1 MDSADQKKKILLY
14 GIIATVIIF
23 VIVLIFLIVLMAQES
38 KKTKIV
44 FENKTYRTRIVDMT
58 AEDGK
63 VYKQKNITYENKEV
77 PILLETPDGKEYF
90 CIETL
95 ASMFGYKYNRGA
107 YGELDENTNK
117 CYIDNGGEYVTFS
130 TETDVVSKNIK
141 TNNKYEDELAGKEMS
156 SSSGNGKISET
167 EEEELFVLEKPVIKF
182 VDNKLYATL
191 NAVTNGFNMNVVENG
206 SQLRVYTLSNLVD
219 TYNQFLNS
227 KGYTLTKNF
236 RNQRALYNGLAV
248 AGKDG
253 KYGVIQLDPNGGYSE
268 VISVKYD
275 TVEYVQSIGEFIISS
290 NFMYG
295 MIAPGSEQPT
305 ISLKYDSIELLDA
318 EKKLYIVGIDKKY
331 GVVNAKGE
339 TIVPNE
345 YDQIGFKDI
354 SAYRGQNITNRHL
367 IADDR
372 IPVKKNNLYGLFNT
386 EGFNIA
392 RTNYTSIGCEN
403 PAELIENP
411 SAMPTLIVPLSDEV
425 DCIVYSRKNNMGGNS
440 YGMMT
445 TDGKIVLEA
454 YYTAIYYMSMNGKIT
469 YYFNK
474 LDNNELWTLEELIAR
489 NEKLKE
495 LIENKDAQK
504 KSQEELEND
513 TEKEKQDME
522 NLNSGDAD
530 KIRERAGE
538 ELADALSNISE
549 QYYGDAKLQ
558 ENGAVLADYITEG
571 NLALFMTNY
580 TIISVTRDG
589 MIRVVFEDGN
599 YKYEALV
606 TDMAEVAE
614 INIIE

>member
-14 GIIATVIIF
+14 GIIATVAVF
-23 VIVLIFLIVLMAQES
+23 VVVLIFLIVLMVQES
-38 KKTKIV
+38 KRTKIV

-58 AEDGK
+58 AENGK
-63 VYKQKNITYENKEV
+63 VYKQKNITYDNKEV

-95 ASMFGYKYNRGA
+95 ALMFGYKYNRGA

-141 TNNKYEDELAGKEMS
+141 VKDTYEEELAGKKMDS
-156 SSSGNGKISET
+156 SVTGRTPET
-167 EEEELFVLEKPVIKF
+167 EEEELFVFEKPVIKF

-191 NAVTNGFNMNVVENG
+191 DAVTNGFNMNVVADG

-318 EKKLYIVGIDKKY
+318 EKKLYIVGIDKK
-331 GVVNAKGE
+331 VW
-339 TIVPNE
+339 
-345 YDQIGFKDI
+345 
-354 SAYRGQNITNRHL
+354 
-367 IADDR
+367 
-372 IPVKKNNLYGLFNT
+372 
-386 EGFNIA
+386 
-392 RTNYTSIGCEN
+392 C
-403 PAELIENP
+403 
-411 SAMPTLIVPLSDEV
+411 
-425 DCIVYSRKNNMGGNS
+425 C
-440 YGMMT
+440 
-445 TDGKIVLEA
+445 
-454 YYTAIYYMSMNGKIT
+454 
-469 YYFNK
+469 
-474 LDNNELWTLEELIAR
+474 
-489 NEKLKE
+489 
-495 LIENKDAQK
+495 
-504 KSQEELEND
+504 
-513 TEKEKQDME
+513 
-522 NLNSGDAD
+522 
-530 KIRERAGE
+530 
-538 ELADALSNISE
+538 
-549 QYYGDAKLQ
+549 
-558 ENGAVLADYITEG
+558 
-571 NLALFMTNY
+571 
-580 TIISVTRDG
+580 
-589 MIRVVFEDGN
+589 
-599 YKYEALV
+599 
-606 TDMAEVAE
+606 
-614 INIIE
+614 

>member
-1 MDSADQKKKILLY
+1 L
-14 GIIATVIIF
+14 
-23 VIVLIFLIVLMAQES
+23 
-38 KKTKIV
+38 
-44 FENKTYRTRIVDMT
+44 
-58 AEDGK
+58 
-63 VYKQKNITYENKEV
+63 
-77 PILLETPDGKEYF
+77 
-90 CIETL
+90 
-95 ASMFGYKYNRGA
+95 MFGYKYNRGA

-141 TNNKYEDELAGKEMS
+141 VKDTYEEELAGKKMDS
-156 SSSGNGKISET
+156 SVTGRTPET
-167 EEEELFVLEKPVIKF
+167 EEEELFVFEKPVIKF

-191 NAVTNGFNMNVVENG
+191 DAVTNGFNMNVVADG

>member
-14 GIIATVIIF
+14 GIIATVAVF
-23 VIVLIFLIVLMAQES
+23 VVVLIFLIVLMVQES
-38 KKTKIV
+38 KRTKIV
-44 FENKTYRTRIVDMT
+44 FENKTYRTRIVDIT
-58 AEDGK
+58 AENGK
-63 VYKQKNITYENKEV
+63 VYKQKNITYDNKEV

-95 ASMFGYKYNRGA
+95 ALMFGYKYNRGA

-141 TNNKYEDELAGKEMS
+141 VKDTYEEELAGKKMDS
-156 SSSGNGKISET
+156 SVTGRTPET
-167 EEEELFVLEKPVIKF
+167 EEEELFVFEKPVIKF

-191 NAVTNGFNMNVVENG
+191 DAVTNGFNMNVVADG

>member
-14 GIIATVIIF
+14 GIIATVAVF
-23 VIVLIFLIVLMAQES
+23 VVVLIFLIVLMVQES
-38 KKTKIV
+38 KRTKIV

-58 AEDGK
+58 AENGK
-63 VYKQKNITYENKEV
+63 VYKQKNITYDNKEV

-95 ASMFGYKYNRGA
+95 ALMFGYKYNRGA

-141 TNNKYEDELAGKEMS
+141 VKDTYEEELAGKKMDS
-156 SSSGNGKISET
+156 SVTGRTPET
-167 EEEELFVLEKPVIKF
+167 EEEELFVFEKPVIKF

-191 NAVTNGFNMNVVENG
+191 DAVTNGFNMNVVADG

-513 TEKEKQDME
+513 TEKEEQDME

>member
-14 GIIATVIIF
+14 GIIATVAVF
-23 VIVLIFLIVLMAQES
+23 VVVLIFLIVLMVQES
-38 KKTKIV
+38 KRTKIV

-58 AEDGK
+58 AENGK
-63 VYKQKNITYENKEV
+63 VYKQKNITYDNKEV

-95 ASMFGYKYNRGA
+95 ALMFGYKYNRGA

-141 TNNKYEDELAGKEMS
+141 VKDTYEEELAGKKMDS
-156 SSSGNGKISET
+156 SVTGRTPET
-167 EEEELFVLEKPVIKF
+167 EEEELFVFEKPVIKF

-191 NAVTNGFNMNVVENG
+191 DAVTNGFNMNVVADG

-580 TIISVTRDG
+580 TIISVIRDG

>member
-14 GIIATVIIF
+14 GIIATVAVF
-23 VIVLIFLIVLMAQES
+23 VVVLIFLIVLMVQES
-38 KKTKIV
+38 KRTKIV
-44 FENKTYRTRIVDMT
+44 FENKIYRTRIVDMT
-58 AEDGK
+58 AENGK
-63 VYKQKNITYENKEV
+63 VYKQKNITYDNKEV

-95 ASMFGYKYNRGA
+95 ALMFGYKYNRGA

-141 TNNKYEDELAGKEMS
+141 VKDTYEEELAGKKMDS
-156 SSSGNGKISET
+156 SVTGRTPET
-167 EEEELFVLEKPVIKF
+167 EEEELFVFEKPVIKF

-191 NAVTNGFNMNVVENG
+191 DAVTNGFNMNVVADG

>member
-14 GIIATVIIF
+14 GIIATVAVF
-23 VIVLIFLIVLMAQES
+23 VVVLIFLIVLMVQES
-38 KKTKIV
+38 KRTKIV

-58 AEDGK
+58 AENGK
-63 VYKQKNITYENKEV
+63 VYKQKNITYDNKEV

-95 ASMFGYKYNRGA
+95 ALMFGYKYNRGA

-141 TNNKYEDELAGKEMS
+141 VKDTYEEELAGKKMDS
-156 SSSGNGKISET
+156 SVTGRTPET
-167 EEEELFVLEKPVIKF
+167 EEEELFVFEKPVIKF

-191 NAVTNGFNMNVVENG
+191 DAVTNGFNMNVVADG

-589 MIRVVFEDGN
+589 MIRAVFEDGN

>member
-14 GIIATVIIF
+14 GIIATVAVF
-23 VIVLIFLIVLMAQES
+23 VVVLIFLIVLMVQES
-38 KKTKIV
+38 KRTKIV

-58 AEDGK
+58 AENGK
-63 VYKQKNITYENKEV
+63 VYKQKNITYDNKEV

-95 ASMFGYKYNRGA
+95 ALMFGYKYNRGA

-141 TNNKYEDELAGKEMS
+141 VKDTYEEELAGKKMDS
-156 SSSGNGKISET
+156 SVTGRTPET
-167 EEEELFVLEKPVIKF
+167 EEEELFVFEKPVIKF

-191 NAVTNGFNMNVVENG
+191 DAVTNGFNMNVVADG

-403 PAELIENP
+403 PAELIDNP

>member
-14 GIIATVIIF
+14 GIIATVAVF
-23 VIVLIFLIVLMAQES
+23 VVVLIFLIVLMVQES
-38 KKTKIV
+38 KRTKIV

-58 AEDGK
+58 AENGK
-63 VYKQKNITYENKEV
+63 VYKQKNITYDNKEV

-95 ASMFGYKYNRGA
+95 ALMFGYKYNRGA

-141 TNNKYEDELAGKEMS
+141 VKDTYEEELAGKKMDS
-156 SSSGNGKISET
+156 SVTGRTPET
-167 EEEELFVLEKPVIKF
+167 EEEELFVFEKPVIKF

-191 NAVTNGFNMNVVENG
+191 DAVTNGFNMNVVADG

-227 KGYTLTKNF
+227 IGYTLTKNF

>member
-14 GIIATVIIF
+14 GIIATVAVF
-23 VIVLIFLIVLMAQES
+23 VVVLIFLIVLMVQES
-38 KKTKIV
+38 KRTKIV

-58 AEDGK
+58 AENGK
-63 VYKQKNITYENKEV
+63 VYKQKNITYDNKEV

-95 ASMFGYKYNRGA
+95 ALMFGYKYNRGA

-141 TNNKYEDELAGKEMS
+141 VKDTYEEELAGKKMDS
-156 SSSGNGKISET
+156 SVTGRTPET
-167 EEEELFVLEKPVIKF
+167 EEEELFVFEKPVIKF

-191 NAVTNGFNMNVVENG
+191 DAVTNGFNMNVVADG

-530 KIRERAGE
+530 KISERAGE

-606 TDMAEVAE
+606 TDMVEVAE

>member
-1 MDSADQKKKILLY
+1 
-14 GIIATVIIF
+14 
-23 VIVLIFLIVLMAQES
+23 
-38 KKTKIV
+38 
-44 FENKTYRTRIVDMT
+44 MT

-63 VYKQKNITYENKEV
+63 VYKQKNISYENNEI
-77 PILLETPDGKEYF
+77 PILLQTPDGREYF
-90 CIETL
+90 CVETL
-95 ASMFGYKYNRGA
+95 ATMFKYKYNRGA

-130 TETDVVSKNIK
+130 TESDIISKNIK
-141 TNNKYEDELAGKEMS
+141 TSSKYEEELAGKEMQNS
-156 SSSGNGKISET
+156 SNNKISET
-167 EEEELFVLEKPVIKF
+167 EEEELFALDSPVIKF
-182 VDNKLYATL
+182 ADGKLYATFD
-191 NAVTNGFNMNVVENG
+191 AVTKGFNMNITTNG
-206 SQLRVYTLSNLVD
+206 SQLTIYMLSNLVD

-253 KYGVIQLDPNGGYSE
+253 KYGVIQLSTNGGYTE

-290 NFMYG
+290 NSMYG

-318 EKKLYIVGIDKKY
+318 EQKLYIVGIDNKY
-331 GVVNAKGE
+331 GVVNSKGE
-339 TIVPNE
+339 TIVPTE
-345 YDQIGFKDI
+345 YDQIGFKDV
-354 SAYRGQNITNRHL
+354 SMYKGQGITNRHL

-403 PAELIENP
+403 PAQLIGHT
-411 SAMPTLIVPLSDEV
+411 SAMPTLMVPLSDEV
-425 DCIVYSRKNNMGGNS
+425 NCIVYSRKNNVGGNS

-454 YYTAIYYMSMNGKIT
+454 YYTAIYYMSLNGKDT

-474 LDNNELWTLEELIAR
+474 IDNDELWTLEELIAR

-495 LIENKDAQK
+495 LIENKDSQK
-504 KSQEELEND
+504 KSEEELKND

-522 NLNSGDAD
+522 NLNSGDED
-530 KIRERAGE
+530 KIKERAGE
-538 ELADALSNISE
+538 ELADALNNISE
-549 QYYGDAKLQ
+549 QYYANNLDSEL
-558 ENGAVLADYITEG
+558 LDYINEG
-571 NLALFMTNY
+571 NLTMFMTNY
-580 TIISVTRDG
+580 TIVSVNRDNG
-589 MIRVVFEDGN
+589 IVVIFEDGN
-599 YKYEALV
+599 YRYEAMV
-606 TDMAEVAE
+606 TDMAEVADIKI
-614 INIIE
+614 IN

>member
-14 GIIATVIIF
+14 GIIATVAVF
-23 VIVLIFLIVLMAQES
+23 VVVLIFLIVLMVQES
-38 KKTKIV
+38 KRTKIV

-58 AEDGK
+58 AENGK
-63 VYKQKNITYENKEV
+63 VYKQKNITYDNKEV

-95 ASMFGYKYNRGA
+95 ALMFGYKYNRGA

-141 TNNKYEDELAGKEMS
+141 VKDTYEEELAGKKMDS
-156 SSSGNGKISET
+156 SVTGRTPET
-167 EEEELFVLEKPVIKF
+167 EEEELFVFEKPVIKF

-191 NAVTNGFNMNVVENG
+191 DAVTNGFNMNVVADG

>member
-1 MDSADQKKKILLY
+1 M
-14 GIIATVIIF
+14 
-23 VIVLIFLIVLMAQES
+23 
-38 KKTKIV
+38 
-44 FENKTYRTRIVDMT
+44 
-58 AEDGK
+58 
-63 VYKQKNITYENKEV
+63 
-77 PILLETPDGKEYF
+77 
-90 CIETL
+90 
-95 ASMFGYKYNRGA
+95 
-107 YGELDENTNK
+107 
-117 CYIDNGGEYVTFS
+117 
-130 TETDVVSKNIK
+130 
-141 TNNKYEDELAGKEMS
+141 
-156 SSSGNGKISET
+156 
-167 EEEELFVLEKPVIKF
+167 LFR
-182 VDNKLYATL
+182 
-191 NAVTNGFNMNVVENG
+191 
-206 SQLRVYTLSNLVD
+206 S
-219 TYNQFLNS
+219 
-227 KGYTLTKNF
+227 
-236 RNQRALYNGLAV
+236 
-248 AGKDG
+248 
-253 KYGVIQLDPNGGYSE
+253 
-268 VISVKYD
+268 
-275 TVEYVQSIGEFIISS
+275 
-290 NFMYG
+290 
-295 MIAPGSEQPT
+295 
-305 ISLKYDSIELLDA
+305 
-318 EKKLYIVGIDKKY
+318 
-331 GVVNAKGE
+331 VVNAKGE

-614 INIIE
+614 IDRKSVV

>member
-14 GIIATVIIF
+14 GIIATVAVF
-23 VIVLIFLIVLMAQES
+23 VVVLIFLIVLMVQES
-38 KKTKIV
+38 KRTKIV

-58 AEDGK
+58 AENGK
-63 VYKQKNITYENKEV
+63 VYKQKNITYDNKEV

-95 ASMFGYKYNRGA
+95 ALMFGYKYNRGA

-141 TNNKYEDELAGKEMS
+141 VKDTYEEELAGKKMDS
-156 SSSGNGKISET
+156 SVTGRTPET
-167 EEEELFVLEKPVIKF
+167 EEEELFVFEKPVIKF

-191 NAVTNGFNMNVVENG
+191 DAVTNGFNMNVVADG

-411 SAMPTLIVPLSDEV
+411 SAMPTRIVPLSDEV

>member
-14 GIIATVIIF
+14 GIIATVAVF
-23 VIVLIFLIVLMAQES
+23 VVVLIFLIVLMVQES
-38 KKTKIV
+38 KRTKIV

-58 AEDGK
+58 AENGK
-63 VYKQKNITYENKEV
+63 VYKQKNITYDNKEV

-95 ASMFGYKYNRGA
+95 ALMFGYKYNRGA

-141 TNNKYEDELAGKEMS
+141 VKDTYEEELAGKKMDS
-156 SSSGNGKISET
+156 SVTGRTPET
-167 EEEELFVLEKPVIKF
+167 EEEELFVFEKPVIKF

-191 NAVTNGFNMNVVENG
+191 DAVTNGFNMNVVADG

-495 LIENKDAQK
+495 LIENKNAQK

>member
-14 GIIATVIIF
+14 GIIATVAVF
-23 VIVLIFLIVLMAQES
+23 VVVLIFLIVLMVQES
-38 KKTKIV
+38 KRTKIV

-339 TIVPNE
+339 TIVPTE

-354 SAYRGQNITNRHL
+354 SAYRGQGITNRHL

-474 LDNNELWTLEELIAR
+474 VDNNELWTLEELIAR

-522 NLNSGDAD
+522 NLNAGDAD

>member
-14 GIIATVIIF
+14 GIIATVAVF
-23 VIVLIFLIVLMAQES
+23 VVVLIFLIVLMVQES
-38 KKTKIV
+38 KRTKIV

-58 AEDGK
+58 AENGK
-63 VYKQKNITYENKEV
+63 VYKQKNITYDNKEV

-95 ASMFGYKYNRGA
+95 ALMFGYKYNRGA

-141 TNNKYEDELAGKEMS
+141 VKDTYEEELAGKKMDS
-156 SSSGNGKISET
+156 SVTGRTPET
-167 EEEELFVLEKPVIKF
+167 EEEELFVFEKPVIKF

-191 NAVTNGFNMNVVENG
+191 DAVTNGFNMNVVADG

-614 INIIE
+614 IDIIE

>member
-1 MDSADQKKKILLY
+1 MDSADKKKKLILY
-14 GIIATVIIF
+14 GIIATVVIF
-23 VIVLIFLIVLMAQES
+23 VVVLILLIVLMAQES
-38 KKTKIV
+38 RKTKIV
-44 FENKTYRTRIVDMT
+44 FENKTYRTRVVDMT
-58 AEDGK
+58 AEDGL
-63 VYKQKNITYENKEV
+63 VYKQKNVTYDNKEV

-90 CIETL
+90 CVETL
-95 ASMFGYKYNRGA
+95 ATMFGYKYNRGA

-130 TETDVVSKNIK
+130 TETNVVSKNIK
-141 TNNKYEDELAGKEMS
+141 VNDKYEEELAGKKMNS
-156 SSSGNGKISET
+156 SSSNGKTPET
-167 EEEELFVLEKPVIKF
+167 EEEELFVFDNPVIKF
-182 VDNKLYATL
+182 ADNKLYATL
-191 NAVTNGFNMNVVENG
+191 DAVTRGFNMNVVADG
-206 SQLRVYTLSNLVD
+206 SQLTIYTLSNLVD
-219 TYNQFLNS
+219 TYNQFLTS

-253 KYGVIQLDPNGGYSE
+253 KYGVIQLDSKGGYSE

-290 NFMYG
+290 NSMYG

-318 EKKLYIVGIDKKY
+318 EKKLYIVGTDNKY

-339 TIVPNE
+339 IIVPNE
-345 YDQIGFKDI
+345 YDQIGFNDI
-354 SAYRGQNITNRHL
+354 SAYKGQGITNRHL
-367 IADDR
+367 IVGDR

-386 EGFNIA
+386 DGFNIA

-403 PAELIENP
+403 PASLIDNT
-411 SAMPTLIVPLSDEV
+411 SAMPTLIVPLSNEV
-425 DCIVYSRKNNMGGNS
+425 DCIVYSRKNNMGSNS

-454 YYTAIYYMSMNGKIT
+454 YYTAIYYMSINGKTT

-474 LDNNELWTLEELIAR
+474 VDNNELWTLEELIAR
-489 NEKLKE
+489 NEKLQE

-522 NLNSGDAD
+522 NLNSGDEE
-530 KIRERAGE
+530 KIRERAGQ
-538 ELADALSNISE
+538 ELTDALNNISE
-549 QYYGDAKLQ
+549 QYYSNNLEGSLTDYVSA
-558 ENGAVLADYITEG
+558 ENLS
-571 NLALFMTNY
+571 LFMNNY
-580 TIISVTRDG
+580 TIVEVRRDNG
-589 MIRVVFEDGN
+589 IVVVFEDGS

-614 INIIE
+614 IRNI

>member
-1 MDSADQKKKILLY
+1 MDSADKKKKLILY
-14 GIIATVIIF
+14 GIVATVVIF
-23 VIVLIFLIVLMAQES
+23 VVVLILLIVLMAQES
-38 KKTKIV
+38 RKTKIV
-44 FENKTYRTRIVDMT
+44 FDNKTYKTRVVDMT
-58 AEDGK
+58 AADGL

-77 PILLETPDGKEYF
+77 PILLETPDGREYF

-130 TETDVVSKNIK
+130 TETNVVSKNIK
-141 TNNKYEDELAGKEMS
+141 INDKYEDELAGKEMNS
-156 SSSGNGKISET
+156 SSVNGRIPET
-167 EEEELFVLEKPVIKF
+167 EEEELFTFNHPVIKF
-182 VDNKLYATL
+182 ADNKLYATL
-191 NAVTNGFNMNVVENG
+191 EAVTNGLNMNVVVNG
-206 SQLRVYTLSNLVD
+206 SQFTIYTLSNLVD

-253 KYGVIQLDPNGGYSE
+253 KYGVIQLDSNGGYSE

-290 NFMYG
+290 SSMYG

-318 EKKLYIVGIDKKY
+318 EKKLYIVGVDNKY
-331 GVVNAKGE
+331 GVVNSKGE
-339 TIVPNE
+339 TIVPTE
-345 YDQIGFKDI
+345 YDQIGFSDI
-354 SAYRGQNITNRHL
+354 SAYKGQGITNRHL
-367 IADDR
+367 ILDDR

-386 EGFNIA
+386 DGFNIA

-403 PAELIENP
+403 PASLIDNT
-411 SAMPTLIVPLSDEV
+411 SAMPTLVVPLSNEV
-425 DCIVYSRKNNMGGNS
+425 NCIVYSRKNNMGSNS

-454 YYTAIYYMSMNGKIT
+454 YYTAIYYMSINGKTT

-474 LDNNELWTLEELIAR
+474 VDNNELWTLEELIAR
-489 NEKLKE
+489 NEKLQE

-522 NLNSGDAD
+522 NLNSGDEE
-530 KIRERAGE
+530 KIRERAGQ
-538 ELADALSNISE
+538 ELTDALNNISE
-549 QYYGDAKLQ
+549 QYYSNNLEGSLT
-558 ENGAVLADYITEG
+558 DYLSVD
-571 NLALFMTNY
+571 NLSLFMTNY
-580 TIISVTRDG
+580 TIIEVRRDNG
-589 MIRVVFEDGN
+589 IVVVFEDGN
-599 YKYEALV
+599 YRYEASV
-606 TDMAEVAE
+606 TDMAEVAD
-614 INIIE
+614 IRVV

>member
-14 GIIATVIIF
+14 GIIATVAVF
-23 VIVLIFLIVLMAQES
+23 VVVLIFLIVLMVQES
-38 KKTKIV
+38 KRTKIV

-58 AEDGK
+58 AENGK
-63 VYKQKNITYENKEV
+63 VYKQKNITYDNKEV

-95 ASMFGYKYNRGA
+95 ALMFGYKYNRGA

-141 TNNKYEDELAGKEMS
+141 VKDTYEEELAGKKMDS
-156 SSSGNGKISET
+156 SVTGRTPET
-167 EEEELFVLEKPVIKF
+167 EEEELFVFEKPVIKF

-191 NAVTNGFNMNVVENG
+191 DAVTNGFNMNVVADG

-599 YKYEALV
+599 YK
-606 TDMAEVAE
+606 
-614 INIIE
+614 

>member
-1 MDSADQKKKILLY
+1 MDSADKKKKMILY
-14 GIIATVIIF
+14 GIVATVAVF
-23 VIVLIFLIVLMAQES
+23 VVVLILLIVLMAQES
-38 KKTKIV
+38 RKTKIA
-44 FENKTYRTRIVDMT
+44 FENKTYKTRVVDMT
-58 AEDGK
+58 TEDGSI
-63 VYKQKNITYENKEV
+63 YKQKNITYENKEI
-77 PILLETPDGKEYF
+77 PIILETPDGKEYF

-130 TETDVVSKNIK
+130 TETDTISKNIK
-141 TNNKYEDELAGKEMS
+141 IKDTYEDELSDKKTDS
-156 SSSGNGKISET
+156 SSINGRTPET
-167 EEEELFVLEKPVIKF
+167 EEEELFVLDKPVIKF

-191 NAVTNGFNMNVVENG
+191 DAVTKGFNMNIVANG
-206 SQLRVYTLSNLVD
+206 SQYTIYTLANLVD
-219 TYNQFLNS
+219 SYNQFLNS
-227 KGYTLTKNF
+227 KGYVLTKNF

-253 KYGVIQLDPNGGYSE
+253 KYGVIELDSNGGYTE

-290 NFMYG
+290 NSMYG

-318 EKKLYIVGIDKKY
+318 EKKLYIVGVDNKY
-331 GVVNAKGE
+331 GVVNSKGE
-339 TIVPNE
+339 TIVPTE

-354 SAYRGQNITNRHL
+354 SAYRGQGITNRHL

-386 EGFNIA
+386 DGFNIA

-403 PAELIENP
+403 PSDLIDNT
-411 SAMPTLIVPLSDEV
+411 SAMPTLIVPLSDGV
-425 DCIVYSRKNNMGGNS
+425 DCIVYSRKNNMGSNS

-454 YYTAIYYMSMNGKIT
+454 YYTAIYYMSINGKTT

-474 LDNNELWTLEELIAR
+474 VDNNELWTLEELIAR
-489 NEKLKE
+489 NEKLQE
-495 LIENKDAQK
+495 LIDNKDAQK

-522 NLNSGDAD
+522 NLNSGDED
-530 KIRERAGE
+530 KIRERAGQ
-538 ELADALSNISE
+538 ELTDALNNISE
-549 QYYGDAKLQ
+549 QYYNNNLDGSLIDYVSQ
-558 ENGAVLADYITEG
+558 E

-580 TIISVTRDG
+580 TIIEVRRDNG
-589 MIRVVFEDGN
+589 VVVVFEDGN
-599 YKYEALV
+599 YRYEASV

-614 INIIE
+614 LRVV